1 MGLDVFVHNV
11 KELCK
16 IKGVAPT
23 VALES
28 AGVGKNF
35 LYHIEARGSE
45 PSIAKVQQLA
55 NYFGVTTS
63 QLLGEVYIKHS
74 TGRVLME
81 GGASEPKP
89 ASPGEDGILSLEEVR
104 LILGYRAADPA
115 LQEMVRRVL
124 AVD

>member
-1 MGLDVFVHNV
+1 MDNEIFVRNV
-11 KELCK
+11 QELCK
-16 IKGVAPT
+16 IKGVSVNA
-23 VALES
+23 ALIAS
-28 AGVGKNF
+28 GAG
-35 LYHIEARGSE
+35 ARLVDNVKSGSE
-45 PSIAKVQQLA
+45 PSVGKVQKLA

-104 LILGYRAADPA
+104 LLLGYRAADPA
-115 LQEMVRRVL
+115 LQEMVKRVL